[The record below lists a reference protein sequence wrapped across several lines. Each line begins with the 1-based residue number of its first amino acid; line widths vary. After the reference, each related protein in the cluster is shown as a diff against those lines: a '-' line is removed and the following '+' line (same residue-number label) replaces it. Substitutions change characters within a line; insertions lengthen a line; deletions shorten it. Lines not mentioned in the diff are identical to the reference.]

1 MANVKALLCF
11 GEDPCVLGDD
21 ILDNLEFVMTVD
33 THMTDTC
40 KNSNVVL
47 PGSGPM
53 SVEGTYTNTDGRV
66 QFVNKVIDENIEFN
80 NEELAR
86 KIASVYEVDLYKVVT
101 KAPLKENVVESL
113 VVVGDNVVVDVHKC
127 CDNLMNV
134 IDNRLPKQAKQSEK
148 VSLAEA

>member
-1 MANVKALLCF
+1 MSPVLHSGQRAFRTISLLNPDGYIC
-11 GEDPCVLGDD
+11 GC
-21 ILDNLEFVMTVD
+21 
-33 THMTDTC
+33 
-40 KNSNVVL
+40 
-47 PGSGPM
+47 
-53 SVEGTYTNTDGRV
+53 GTY
-66 QFVNKVIDENIEFN
+66 IEFN

-86 KIASVYEVDLYKVVT
+86 KIASVYEVDLDKVVT